1 MGRMRVASRTVLIV
15 DDDAS
20 LRQALESVLVGMGYR
35 VVTAGSPDTA
45 YALLRSEPVDAALL
59 DVRLPTMSGLA
70 LYTAISHGWPALAGC
85 IAFITAHP
93 DADDVRPWLD
103 HSGCTVFRKP
113 FRPQQITEWLHATLR
128 ARCQRLCRSSSSS

>member
-1 MGRMRVASRTVLIV
+1 MRVASRTVLIV

-20 LRQALESVLVGMGYR
+20 LRQALERVLVGMGYR

-59 DVRLPTMSGLA
+59 DVRLPTMSG
-70 LYTAISHGWPALAGC
+70 
-85 IAFITAHP
+85 
-93 DADDVRPWLD
+93 
-103 HSGCTVFRKP
+103 RKP

-128 ARCQRLCRSSSSS
+128 ARDRKVAGR

>member
-70 LYTAISHGWPALAGC
+70 SRWRRGKAPA
-85 IAFITAHP
+85 P
-93 DADDVRPWLD
+93 
-103 HSGCTVFRKP
+103 
-113 FRPQQITEWLHATLR
+113 
-128 ARCQRLCRSSSSS
+128 SSSGATGARRRWRGR